1 MRWLL
6 PLLALL
12 LPGVAHAE
20 RIKDLGSFAGVRSNQ
35 LVGYGVVVGL
45 AGTGDDNLAY
55 STTAVRGVAGRLGV
69 TLPPGVQP
77 GLKNAA
83 AVIVTADLPPFAKP
97 GQRIDITVSALGK
110 AKSLRGG
117 TLVLTPLTGANG
129 EIYAMAQGSLVIGGL
144 GIEGKDGSRLS
155 VNVPSAGRI
164 PDGATVE
171 RAVATGFTDGPRLDF
186 NLAEPDFTTAQAVR
200 DAINTRFGAIAATQ
214 DAVTV
219 AIALPSDADT
229 RATMMAEIG
238 TLLVATG
245 EAKARVIVNSRTGTI
260 VINSAVRLAPAA
272 IAHGTLTIRIDEQP
286 RIVQPEPFSDGVTAV
301 EERSTLSVV
310 QEPARVA
317 LVAPGPRLQDIV
329 DALNRLGVTPADLV
343 AILEAMKQAG
353 SLKADLV
360 IL

>member
-1 MRWLL
+1 MRW
-6 PLLALL
+6 LLALL
-12 LPGVAHAE
+12 LLVPSATQAE
-20 RIKDLGSFAGVRSNQ
+20 RITDIGGFAGVRSNQ

-55 STTAVRGVAGRLGV
+55 STAAVKGVAGRLGLQ
-69 TLPPGVQP
+69 LPPGVQP

-117 TLVLTPLTGANG
+117 TLVLTPLTGADG
-129 EIYAMAQGSLVIGGL
+129 AVYAMAQGSLVIGGL
-144 GIEGKDGSRLS
+144 GVEGRDGSRVS

-171 RAVATGFTDGPRLDF
+171 RAVASGFTNGATLDF
-186 NLAEPDFTTAQAVR
+186 NLAEPDFATAQAVR
-200 DAINTRFGAIAATQ
+200 DAVNGRFGPIATTQ

-219 AIALPSDADT
+219 VIALPPDADT

-238 TLLVATG
+238 ALLVTPG
-245 EAKARVIVNSRTGTI
+245 EARARVIVNSRTGTV

-272 IAHGTLTIRIDEQP
+272 IAHGTLTIRIDEAP
-286 RIVQPEPFSDGVTAV
+286 RVIQPEGFSNGVTAL
-301 EERSTLSVV
+301 EEASAITVV

-317 LVAPGPRLQDIV
+317 LLAPGPRLQDIV
-329 DALNRLGVTPADLV
+329 DALNRLGVTPGDLV

-353 SLKADLV
+353 ALKAELV

>member
-1 MRWLL
+1 MRW
-6 PLLALL
+6 LLALL
-12 LPGVAHAE
+12 LLVPSAGHAE
-20 RIKDLGSFAGVRSNQ
+20 RITDIGGFAGVRSNQ

-55 STTAVRGVAGRLGV
+55 STAAMKGVAGRLGLQ
-69 TLPPGVQP
+69 LPPGVQP

-117 TLVLTPLTGANG
+117 TLVLTPLTGADG
-129 EIYAMAQGSLVIGGL
+129 AIYAMAQGSLVIGGL
-144 GIEGKDGSRLS
+144 GVEGRDGSRVS

-171 RAVATGFTDGPRLDF
+171 RAVASGFTDGPTLNF
-186 NLAEPDFTTAQAVR
+186 NLAEPDFATAQAVR
-200 DAINTRFGAIAATQ
+200 DAVNGRFGPIATTR

-238 TLLVATG
+238 ALSVSPG
-245 EAKARVIVNSRTGTI
+245 EAKARVIVNSRTGTV

-272 IAHGTLTIRIDEQP
+272 IAHGTLTIRIDEAPLVVQP
-286 RIVQPEPFSDGVTAV
+286 RSFSDGVTAD
-301 EERSTLSVV
+301 EPASTITVR
-310 QEPARVA
+310 QEPARMA

-329 DALNRLGVTPADLV
+329 DALNRLGVTPGDLV

-353 SLKADLV
+353 ALKAELI

>member
-1 MRWLL
+1 MLRL
-6 PLLALL
+6 LLALSLL
-12 LPGVAHAE
+12 LPGIASAE
-20 RIKDLGSFAGVRSNQ
+20 RIKDLGSFGGVRSNQ

-55 STTAVRGVAGRLGV
+55 STIAVRGVAGRLGLQ
-69 TLPPGVQP
+69 LPPGVQP

-83 AVIVTADLPPFAKP
+83 AVIVTADLPAFAKP

-117 TLVLTPLTGANG
+117 TLVLTPLSGADG
-129 EIYAMAQGSLVIGGL
+129 EIYAMAQGNLVIGGL

-164 PDGATVE
+164 PSGATVE
-171 RAVATGFTDGPRLDF
+171 RAVASGFTDGAVLRF
-186 NLAEPDFTTAQAVR
+186 NLAESDFSTAQAVR
-200 DAINTRFGAIAATQ
+200 DAINRRFGDIATTE
-214 DAVTV
+214 DAVTI
-219 AIALPSDADT
+219 AIALPRDADT
-229 RATMMAEIG
+229 RATMMGEIG
-238 TLLVATG
+238 TLAVATA
-245 EAKARVIVNSRTGTI
+245 EAAAKVIINSRTGTV

-272 IAHGTLTIRIDEQP
+272 VSHGTLTIRIDEAP
-286 RIVQPEPFSDGVTAV
+286 RIVQPRPLSDGVTAL
-301 EERSTLSVV
+301 EESSAISIR

-317 LVAPGPRLQDIV
+317 LLAPGPRLQDIV
-329 DALNRLGVTPADLV
+329 DALNRLGVTPGDLI

-353 SLKADLV
+353 ALKAELV